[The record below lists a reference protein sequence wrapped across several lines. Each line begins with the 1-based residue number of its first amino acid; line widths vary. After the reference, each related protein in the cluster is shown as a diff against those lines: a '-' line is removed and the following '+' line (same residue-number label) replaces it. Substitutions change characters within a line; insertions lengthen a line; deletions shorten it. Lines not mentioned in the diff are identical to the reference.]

1 VETAGVPSASAAFV
15 RFAIAAA
22 SAVPL
27 IDFKQTEVLLAGKK
41 EETEFFLH
49 VRDRRTTYV
58 TRNVYLPQHKGR
70 S

>member
-1 VETAGVPSASAAFV
+1 METAGVPSASAAFV

-41 EETEFFLH
+41 EETEFFCTYEIDGLH
-49 VRDRRTTYV
+49 T
-58 TRNVYLPQHKGR
+58 
-70 S
+70 